1 MSRAQHIL
9 AVIVGLITGVLLL
22 ESYGAMVT
30 AARAG
35 GRAIPELWP
44 LGTEALALAM
54 EVSVLEAKRLGHRA
68 VLRLSWLL
76 LVASVALST
85 LLQVAV
91 APPTLVGYL
100 TAGATPV
107 WLLGSFAVLSLLYRA
122 EVSADPAVAT
132 TASAEPPP
140 ASADL
145 TPTSGEAQQSGAE
158 VLTKRARAER
168 AYADLSADGAPVSA
182 GQLAAAAGLSAS
194 YARALVAQFQ
204 TRPPAAVEQNGRRP
218 AAVATDEDPEAT

>member
-1 MSRAQHIL
+1 MSRAQRIL
-9 AVIVGLITGVLLL
+9 AVIVGLITNVLLI
-22 ESYGAMVT
+22 ESYGAMVL

-44 LGTEALALAM
+44 SGTEALALAM

-68 VLRLSWLL
+68 VLRLSWVL

-91 APPTLVGYL
+91 APPTLVGYV

-122 EVSADPAVAT
+122 DQAPAGAAPSAEQAPTSAAVAAT
-132 TASAEPPP
+132 SAQTP
-140 ASADL
+140 A
-145 TPTSGEAQQSGAE
+145 TGAE
-158 VLTKRARAER
+158 VLTKRAQAEQ
-168 AYADLSADGAPVSA
+168 AYAELSATGAPVSA
-182 GQLAAAAGLSAS
+182 GQLAAVAGLSAS
-194 YARALVAQFQ
+194 YARALAAEFHA
-204 TRPPAAVEQNGRRP
+204 RPPAAGQRNGHLVNAP
-218 AAVATDEDPEAT
+218 ASVALDSDQKR

>member
-9 AVIVGLITGVLLL
+9 AVIVGLITGVLLM

-91 APPTLVGYL
+91 APPSLVGYL

-122 EVSADPAVAT
+122 DTSADPAT
-132 TASAEPPP
+132 TAAEGSAERPLVG
-140 ASADL
+140 AGA
-145 TPTSGEAQQSGAE
+145 EQSGVE
-158 VLTKRARAER
+158 VLTKRAQAER

-194 YARALVAQFQ
+194 YARALLAEFHTQ
-204 TRPPAAVEQNGRRP
+204 PPAAFEANGRRP
-218 AAVATDEDPEAT
+218 APAGAHPEAGS